1 MKTRF
6 DAERLGRLD
15 RWMQRYVDEGKFPGS
30 SVLIAEGGEIVHR
43 HACGLR
49 DMTKGAPFAEDTIAR
64 IFSMTKPITS
74 VALMMLVER
83 GLIHLDAPLSAV
95 LPEFSDCSALLP
107 GAERI
112 DQTEPCAPPTLHHVV
127 THTAGFTYPFNT
139 SPVSAAYRDANLGFG
154 PDGPGLEPMVKSL
167 AALPLVF
174 RPGARWEYSVGIDVI
189 GRVVEVVSGKP
200 LDRFFA
206 EEIFAP
212 LGMTDTFFSVP
223 DDRLDR
229 FACLYTSLEGDP
241 LALGTKSE
249 RVICREVD
257 RPETSA
263 YRNAVTFS
271 GGGGLCGT
279 IDDYF
284 RFGEMVRGGGAF
296 GGERLLSDSTV
307 AWMRRNHLPGDIASM
322 GPKSFAEM
330 PMEGV
335 GFGIGGASF
344 TDPGRSRIP
353 GNVGDFGWGGIAS
366 TYWWTD
372 PVADLTCIFFTQLSP
387 SSSYP
392 NRAELK
398 ALTHGALCR

>member
-1 MKTRF
+1 MGLKF
-6 DAERLGRLD
+6 DAGRLERLNL
-15 RWMQRYVDEGKFPGS
+15 WMKRYVGEGKFPGS
-30 SVLIAEGGEIVHR
+30 SVLIAQGGEIVHR
-43 HACGLR
+43 HQCGMR
-49 DMTKGAPFAEDTIAR
+49 DVAGGKPFEADTIAR
-64 IFSMTKPITS
+64 IYSMTKPITS

-95 LPEFSDCSALLP
+95 LPEFSDCRALIP
-107 GAERI
+107 NASTI
-112 DQTEPCAPPTLHHVV
+112 DQTEPCPAPTLHHVV
-127 THTAGFTYPFNT
+127 THTSGLTYPFNT
-139 SPVSAAYRDANLGFG
+139 SPVSVAYKEADLGFG
-154 PDGPGLEPMVKSL
+154 PAGPGLEAAVKQV
-167 AALPLVF
+167 AAVPLVF

-212 LGMTDTFFSVP
+212 LGMTDTGFAVP
-223 DDRLDR
+223 DDKLDR

-241 LALGTKSE
+241 LALGTKSD
-249 RVICREVD
+249 RIICREVD

-263 YRNAVTFS
+263 YRKPVTFS

-279 IDDYF
+279 IGDYF
-284 RFGEMVRGGGAF
+284 RFGEMVRNGGAL
-296 GGERLLSDSTV
+296 GGERLLSASTV

-330 PMEGV
+330 PMDGV

-344 TDPGRSRIP
+344 VNPARSRIP

-392 NRAELK
+392 NRAEFK
-398 ALTHGALCR
+398 ALVHGALC